1 MAKKKQLS
9 KREQRNLRF
18 QQIAFVAMG
27 VLIILSMV
35 ISLVA
40 Y

>member
-1 MAKKKQLS
+1 MAKKKKMS
-9 KREQRNLRF
+9 DSQRKNIRI
-18 QQIAFVAMG
+18 QQVVFALLG